1 MSRTSMLPLRKILC
15 PIDFSEPSYD
25 ALDVAIELAST
36 FSAEL
41 LVVHVVPEVPRPS
54 WASTLDPEEVKCGLE
69 VSEYEE
75 MLHTGAQQKLHEL
88 IKDRIPKTLCAR
100 STVSDG
106 EPVTEILRTVSEELP
121 DLIVIASQGQT
132 ALNQLIFGS
141 VTERLVRLATC
152 PVLTI
157 HGSTAGKAESPQT

>member
-1 MSRTSMLPLRKILC
+1 MLPLKKILC
-15 PIDFSEPSYD
+15 PIDFSEPSYQ
-25 ALDVAIELAST
+25 ALEVAIELASN

-41 LVVHVVPEVPRPS
+41 YLVHVVPEVPRPS
-54 WASTLDPEEVKCGLE
+54 WASPLDLELAKCGLE

-100 STVSDG
+100 ATVSDG
-106 EPVTEILRTVSEELP
+106 EPVTQILRAVSEELP
-121 DLIVIASQGQT
+121 DLIVIATQGQT
-132 ALNQLIFGS
+132 SLNQLIFGS
-141 VTERLVRLATC
+141 VTEKLVRLAIC

-157 HGSTAGKAESPQT
+157 HGSTDRKAETPQT